1 MQNGDIK
8 ETSSVFWLGGITR
21 TQEICHTFWGKDLY
35 HRYQSGICLMRGSI
49 ITILSRH
56 EYTNAFMLVQMCV

>member
-8 ETSSVFWLGGITR
+8 KAYSVFWSGGITR

-35 HRYQSGICLMRGSI
+35 YRYQSGICLMWGSI
-49 ITILSRH
+49 ITIS
-56 EYTNAFMLVQMCV
+56 